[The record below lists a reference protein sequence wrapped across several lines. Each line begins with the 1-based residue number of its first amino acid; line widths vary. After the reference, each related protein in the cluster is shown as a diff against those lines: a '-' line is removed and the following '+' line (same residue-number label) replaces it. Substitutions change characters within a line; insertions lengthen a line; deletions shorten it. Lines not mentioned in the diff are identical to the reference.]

1 MFKKVTRIQGSN
13 RVFTPIKMARMFS
26 DSSEK
31 KLKEC
36 QEYFGGDPEV
46 LAFLGFS
53 MEEVSSIPKQVS
65 GLSRRAFYTQA

>member
-13 RVFTPIKMARMFS
+13 RVFTPIKIARMFS

-36 QEYFGGDPEV
+36 QEYFGANPEV

>member
-13 RVFTPIKMARMFS
+13 RVFAPIRMARMFS

-36 QEYFGGDPEV
+36 QEYFGTNPEV
-46 LAFLGFS
+46 LPFLGFS